1 MINGVIFYISCS
13 QNQKK
18 KKKKKK
24 NKHLNEYPN
33 YTITT
38 TVV

>member
-1 MINGVIFYISCS
+1 MIKGVIFYISCS

-24 NKHLNEYPN
+24 FK
-33 YTITT
+33 
-38 TVV
+38 

>member
-13 QNQKK
+13 QNQ

>member
-18 KKKKKK
+18 KKKKK
-24 NKHLNEYPN
+24 HLNEYPN